1 MKFGPTMGLNGSSI
15 SQSVFNIIIN
25 TEEYIS
31 WEHNS
36 IHIIAL
42 HIKK

>member
-36 IHIIAL
+36 IHIIAF